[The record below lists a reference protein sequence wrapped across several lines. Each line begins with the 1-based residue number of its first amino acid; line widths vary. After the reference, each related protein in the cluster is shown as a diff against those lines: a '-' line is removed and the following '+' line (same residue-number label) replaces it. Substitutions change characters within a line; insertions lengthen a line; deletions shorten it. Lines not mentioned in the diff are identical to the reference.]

1 MSAHVSGGLQTG
13 ESQTPSLVTIM
24 QEMRKRAEAD
34 TSHGE
39 ETPKCFGLEEI
50 GPEFDKYKRLC
61 PYVCESCPA
70 I

>member
-39 ETPKCFGLEEI
+39 ETRAVSWAGTVNIKTEEHYTLFKIYSNFG
-50 GPEFDKYKRLC
+50 F
-61 PYVCESCPA
+61 
-70 I
+70 